1 MTNAMKTKYA
11 CMLTVYRTFCHIHVY
26 LQRQTTNIL
35 KKKNKGKK
43 HKMKL
48 TVLSS
53 LSRLFGTPLPIN

>member
-1 MTNAMKTKYA
+1 MHADCLPYILSYTCIFTKA
-11 CMLTVYRTFCHIHVY
+11 NNKNTE
-26 LQRQTTNIL
+26 
-35 KKKNKGKK
+35 KKNKGKK